1 MSTTETGRETRIQ
14 QTRLQVERL
23 FPQVNNLSYRQ
34 FVELTDNK
42 SEDAPLLI
50 DVRETEEHYTGTLQ
64 GGRLVR
70 DARKELSET
79 PQVKRNIVCFCTV
92 GLRSGIEA
100 QKLMDDGH
108 TVFNYCIMT
117 HLDNGGVLVK
127 PDGQPWDQRVHS
139 YSQSHA
145 GLFPDRYTVKWFGGI
160 TAVVR
165 SMRSAPGVLSAL
177 AKRGIW
183 RSNPNTE

>member
-1 MSTTETGRETRIQ
+1 MSTTESEREARIQ

-50 DVRETEEHYTGTLQ
+50 DVRETEEHDTGTLE

-70 DARKELSET
+70 DVRKELSET
-79 PQVKRNIVCFCTV
+79 PQVKNIVCFCTV
-92 GLRSGIEA
+92 GLRSAIEA
-100 QKLMDDGH
+100 QRLMDDGH

-127 PDGQPWDQRVHS
+127 PDGQPWDQCVHS

-145 GLFPDRYTVKWFGGI
+145 GLFDDRYTVKWFGGI
-160 TAVVR
+160 TAAVR
-165 SMRSAPGVLSAL
+165 AMRSAPGVLSAL
-177 AKRGIW
+177 GKRVIW